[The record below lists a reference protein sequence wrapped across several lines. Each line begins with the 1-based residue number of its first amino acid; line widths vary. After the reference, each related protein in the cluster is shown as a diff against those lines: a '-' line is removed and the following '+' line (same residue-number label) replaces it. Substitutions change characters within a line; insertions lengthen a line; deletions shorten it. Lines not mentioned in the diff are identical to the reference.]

1 MVSKELFCSMQD
13 HSLLGHC
20 CTEDM
25 VKKFADEV
33 IKYNLKSLVIHGDN
47 VKLAVDLLEGRAPV
61 GAVCG
66 FPQGANTTITKIRE
80 AEDAVRNG
88 AAEVDTVVNFSR
100 MREKKYDYVKDEISG
115 LVKAVKDINPDVVT
129 KFIIYMP
136 YDQNNP
142 LRLTQDEISRIGDF
156 IIEGG
161 GDFIKYHVEHDFIVD
176 RFAAEVKEGSVQ
188 LKWSG
193 APDMAA
199 MVKAIEQGVT
209 RFGHEL
215 VPQWLEAEPNY
226 FEV

>member
-1 MVSKELFCSMQD
+1 
-13 HSLLGHC
+13 
-20 CTEDM
+20 
-25 VKKFADEV
+25 
-33 IKYNLKSLVIHGDN
+33 
-47 VKLAVDLLEGRAPV
+47 
-61 GAVCG
+61 
-66 FPQGANTTITKIRE
+66 
-80 AEDAVRNG
+80 
-88 AAEVDTVVNFSR
+88 
-100 MREKKYDYVKDEISG
+100 
-115 LVKAVKDINPDVVT
+115 
-129 KFIIYMP
+129 MP

-156 IIEGG
+156 IIEGV

-176 RFAAEVKEGSVQ
+176 RFATEVKEGSVQ